1 MPAAIAM
8 IIIMAGPP
16 LKALLLSRRRSHA
29 RQMEIR
35 KFLSDELVEEDDSRR
50 HWATCRALAA
60 TMASHPTQEE
70 VDDIL
75 GAALDALDD
84 LDGGNSDDEQDTV
97 GATDETEKAAAAS
110 QQLSAATPTETS
122 GPPPDESAQEST
134 QNKVYFGPEPP
145 PPASAGPAASSPATK
160 SSSAAAA
167 TTSSSPSASL
177 EDAMSQLLRAGEALQ
192 KSAGGVGDANDVD
205 LEGAEK
211 MLDEIMGQLQLG
223 GLGDLMGGFDE
234 AGNDNN
240 KSSADTTKSS
250 KAAKTKGGEKKS
262 TTGATEP
269 NASGS
274 KPSAKKKSGA
284 SSTPEANGNGSS
296 SSTEADVDR
305 AVQRLLSDMAKAG
318 TDDDDAIPD
327 LDALMKGG
335 NMEAMGEEMME
346 SMMKE
351 LSAFGASGDADDVV
365 DGMMRQL
372 LSKELMYEPMKQVCD
387 RFPAWLAAS
396 KAHLSEEEYQK

>member
-1 MPAAIAM
+1 
-8 IIIMAGPP
+8 
-16 LKALLLSRRRSHA
+16 
-29 RQMEIR
+29 
-35 KFLSDELVEEDDSRR
+35 
-50 HWATCRALAA
+50 
-60 TMASHPTQEE
+60 MASHPTQEE

-84 LDGGNSDDEQDTV
+84 LDGGNSDDIQDTCTV
-97 GATDETEKAAAAS
+97 GATDETEKAAAA
-110 QQLSAATPTETS
+110 QQPSATPTETS
-122 GPPPDESAQEST
+122 GPPPDGSAQEST
-134 QNKVYFGPEPP
+134 QNKVYFGPETP
-145 PPASAGPAASSPATK
+145 PPASAGSAASSPATK
-160 SSSAAAA
+160 PSSA
-167 TTSSSPSASL
+167 TNVGTSPSASL

-192 KSAGGVGDANDVD
+192 KSAGGVGDADDVD

-223 GLGDLMGGFDE
+223 GLGDLMGGLDE
-234 AGNDNN
+234 AGNDN
-240 KSSADTTKSS
+240 KSSADTTKST
-250 KAAKTKGGEKKS
+250 KATKTKGGEKKS
-262 TTGATEP
+262 TAGTTEP

-274 KPSAKKKSGA
+274 KPSAKMKSGA
-284 SSTPEANGNGSS
+284 SSTPEANGKGGS

-318 TDDDDAIPD
+318 TDDDGAIPD
-327 LDALMKGG
+327 LDALMNGG

-372 LSKELMYEPMKQVCD
+372 LSKELMYEPMKQVCG
-387 RFPAWLAAS
+387 RFPAWLAES
-396 KAHLSEEEYQK
+396 KAKLSEEEYQK

>member
-1 MPAAIAM
+1 
-8 IIIMAGPP
+8 
-16 LKALLLSRRRSHA
+16 
-29 RQMEIR
+29 
-35 KFLSDELVEEDDSRR
+35 
-50 HWATCRALAA
+50 
-60 TMASHPTQEE
+60 MASHPTQEE

-84 LDGGNSDDEQDTV
+84 LDGGSSDDEQGTV
-97 GATDETEKAAAAS
+97 GATDETEKKAAAA
-110 QQLSAATPTETS
+110 QPSAATSTETS
-122 GPPPDESAQEST
+122 GSPPDGSTQEST

-145 PPASAGPAASSPATK
+145 PPASAGSAASSPATK
-160 SSSAAAA
+160 TSSA
-167 TTSSSPSASL
+167 SKQGGSL
-177 EDAMSQLLRAGEALQ
+177 EDTMSQLLRAGEALQ
-192 KSAGGVGDANDVD
+192 KSAGGVGDANDID

-223 GLGDLMGGFDE
+223 GLGDLMGGLDE
-234 AGNDNN
+234 TGNDN
-240 KSSADTTKSS
+240 KSSADATKSS
-250 KAAKTKGGEKKS
+250 KATTTKKAEEKKS
-262 TTGATEP
+262 AADGTAESK
-269 NASGS
+269 ASGS
-274 KPSAKKKSGA
+274 KSSAKQKSAA
-284 SSTPEANGNGSS
+284 SSTPKTNGNGSS

-327 LDALMKGG
+327 LDALMNGG

-387 RFPAWLAAS
+387 RFPAWLAES
-396 KAHLSEEEYQK
+396 KAQLSEEEYQK

>member
-1 MPAAIAM
+1 
-8 IIIMAGPP
+8 
-16 LKALLLSRRRSHA
+16 
-29 RQMEIR
+29 
-35 KFLSDELVEEDDSRR
+35 
-50 HWATCRALAA
+50 
-60 TMASHPTQEE
+60 MASHPTQEE

-84 LDGGNSDDEQDTV
+84 LDDGNSDDEQDTV
-97 GATDETEKAAAAS
+97 GPTDETEKAAAAS

-122 GPPPDESAQEST
+122 GPPPDGSAQEST
-134 QNKVYFGPEPP
+134 QNKVYFGPELP

-192 KSAGGVGDANDVD
+192 KSAGGDGDADDVD

-223 GLGDLMGGFDE
+223 GLGDLMGGLDE
-234 AGNDNN
+234 AGNDN
-240 KSSADTTKSS
+240 KSSAYTAKSS
-250 KAAKTKGGEKKS
+250 KATKTKGGEKKS
-262 TTGATEP
+262 S
-269 NASGS
+269 ASGS
-274 KPSAKKKSGA
+274 KPSAQKKSGA
-284 SSTPEANGNGSS
+284 SSTPEANGKGTS

-327 LDALMKGG
+327 LDALMNGG
-335 NMEAMGEEMME
+335 NMEAMGEDMME

>member
-1 MPAAIAM
+1 
-8 IIIMAGPP
+8 
-16 LKALLLSRRRSHA
+16 
-29 RQMEIR
+29 MEIR
-35 KFLSDELVEEDDSRR
+35 KFLTPELEEDNSSPLGDLP
-50 HWATCRALAA
+50 RALA

-110 QQLSAATPTETS
+110 QQLSAAKPTETS
-122 GPPPDESAQEST
+122 GSPPDGSAQEST

-223 GLGDLMGGFDE
+223 GLGDLMGGLDE
-234 AGNDNN
+234 AGNDN
-240 KSSADTTKSS
+240 KSSADTTKST
-250 KAAKTKGGEKKS
+250 KATKTKGGEKKS
-262 TTGATEP
+262 TAGTTEA

-274 KPSAKKKSGA
+274 KPSAKMKSGA
-284 SSTPEANGNGSS
+284 SSTPEANGKGGS

-305 AVQRLLSDMAKAG
+305 AVQRLLSDMAAKAG

-327 LDALMKGG
+327 LDALMNGG
-335 NMEAMGEEMME
+335 NMEAIGEEMME

-387 RFPAWLAAS
+387 RFPAWLAES
-396 KAHLSEEEYQK
+396 KAKLSEEEYQK

>member
-16 LKALLLSRRRSHA
+16 VKALLILLSRRRSHA

-35 KFLSDELVEEDDSRR
+35 KFLSDELEEDNSRR

-134 QNKVYFGPEPP
+134 QNKVCFGPEPP

-167 TTSSSPSASL
+167 ATSSSPSASL

-192 KSAGGVGDANDVD
+192 KSAGGVGDADDVD

-223 GLGDLMGGFDE
+223 GLGDLMGGLDE
-234 AGNDNN
+234 AGNDN
-240 KSSADTTKSS
+240 KSSADTSKSS
-250 KAAKTKGGEKKS
+250 KATKTKGGEKTS

-269 NASGS
+269 NESGS
-274 KPSAKKKSGA
+274 KPSAKKKSAA
-284 SSTPEANGNGSS
+284 SSAPKTNGKGSS

-327 LDALMKGG
+327 LDALMNGG

>member
-1 MPAAIAM
+1 MAA
-8 IIIMAGPP
+8 
-16 LKALLLSRRRSHA
+16 
-29 RQMEIR
+29 
-35 KFLSDELVEEDDSRR
+35 
-50 HWATCRALAA
+50 
-60 TMASHPTQEE
+60 HPTQEE

-84 LDGGNSDDEQDTV
+84 LDGGRSDDEQ
-97 GATDETEKAAAAS
+97 
-110 QQLSAATPTETS
+110 QPSAATSTEPS
-122 GPPPDESAQEST
+122 GSPPDGSPAQEST

-145 PPASAGPAASSPATK
+145 PPAPAGSAASSPATK
-160 SSSAAAA
+160 TSSA
-167 TTSSSPSASL
+167 SKQGASL
-177 EDAMSQLLRAGEALQ
+177 EDTMSQLLRAGEALQ
-192 KSAGGVGDANDVD
+192 KSAGGVGDADDID

-223 GLGDLMGGFDE
+223 GLGDLMGGLDE
-234 AGNDNN
+234 TGNDN

-250 KAAKTKGGEKKS
+250 KATTTTKKAEEKKS
-262 TTGATEP
+262 AAGTAEP
-269 NASGS
+269 KASGS
-274 KPSAKKKSGA
+274 KFSAKKKSAA
-284 SSTPEANGNGSS
+284 SSTPKANGNGSP

-327 LDALMKGG
+327 LDALMNGG

-372 LSKELMYEPMKQVCD
+372 LSKDLMYEPMKQVCD
-387 RFPAWLAAS
+387 RFPAWLAES
-396 KAHLSEEEYQK
+396 KAQLSEEEYQK

>member
-1 MPAAIAM
+1 
-8 IIIMAGPP
+8 
-16 LKALLLSRRRSHA
+16 
-29 RQMEIR
+29 
-35 KFLSDELVEEDDSRR
+35 
-50 HWATCRALAA
+50 
-60 TMASHPTQEE
+60 MASHPTQEE

-84 LDGGNSDDEQDTV
+84 LDGGSSDDEQGTGGPPV
-97 GATDETEKAAAAS
+97 GATDETEKKAAAA
-110 QQLSAATPTETS
+110 QQPSAATSTETS
-122 GPPPDESAQEST
+122 GSPPDGSTQEST

-145 PPASAGPAASSPATK
+145 PPASAG
-160 SSSAAAA
+160 SAA
-167 TTSSSPSASL
+167 SSSPSASV

-192 KSAGGVGDANDVD
+192 KSAGGVGDADDID

-223 GLGDLMGGFDE
+223 GLGDLMGGLDE
-234 AGNDNN
+234 TGNDN
-240 KSSADTTKSS
+240 KSSADATKSS
-250 KAAKTKGGEKKS
+250 KATTTKKAEEKKS
-262 TTGATEP
+262 AADGTAEP
-269 NASGS
+269 KASGS
-274 KPSAKKKSGA
+274 KSSAKQKSAA
-284 SSTPEANGNGSS
+284 SSTPKASGNSSS

-318 TDDDDAIPD
+318 TDDDDAIPN
-327 LDALMKGG
+327 LDALMNGG

-387 RFPAWLAAS
+387 RFPAWLAES
-396 KAHLSEEEYQK
+396 KAQLSEEEYQK

>member
-1 MPAAIAM
+1 M
-8 IIIMAGPP
+8 
-16 LKALLLSRRRSHA
+16 
-29 RQMEIR
+29 
-35 KFLSDELVEEDDSRR
+35 
-50 HWATCRALAA
+50 T
-60 TMASHPTQEE
+60 SHPTQEE

-84 LDGGNSDDEQDTV
+84 LDGSSDDEQDTV
-97 GATDETEKAAAAS
+97 GVTGNGEMEKVAAAAA
-110 QQLSAATPTETS
+110 QQPSAATSNETS
-122 GPPPDESAQEST
+122 GSPPDRLAHETT
-134 QNKVYFGPEPP
+134 QSKVYYGPEP

-160 SSSAAAA
+160 SSASKQGA
-167 TTSSSPSASL
+167 SSPSASL
-177 EDAMSQLLRAGEALQ
+177 EDAMSQLLRAGGALQ
-192 KSAGGVGDANDVD
+192 KSAGGAGAADDID

-223 GLGDLMGGFDE
+223 GLGDLMGGLDE
-234 AGNDNN
+234 TGND
-240 KSSADTTKSS
+240 KSSADATKASKTTK
-250 KAAKTKGGEKKS
+250 TKEDEKES
-262 TTGATEP
+262 TTGTTESK
-269 NASGS
+269 ASGS
-274 KPSAKKKSGA
+274 KSSAEKKSAA
-284 SSTPEANGNGSS
+284 SSSPKANGNGSS

-327 LDALMKGG
+327 LDALMNGG

-387 RFPAWLAAS
+387 RFPAWLAES

>member
-1 MPAAIAM
+1 
-8 IIIMAGPP
+8 
-16 LKALLLSRRRSHA
+16 
-29 RQMEIR
+29 
-35 KFLSDELVEEDDSRR
+35 
-50 HWATCRALAA
+50 
-60 TMASHPTQEE
+60 MASHPTQEE

-84 LDGGNSDDEQDTV
+84 LDGGSSDDEQGTV
-97 GATDETEKAAAAS
+97 GATDETEKKAAAA
-110 QQLSAATPTETS
+110 QPSAATSTETS
-122 GPPPDESAQEST
+122 GSPPDGSTQEST

-145 PPASAGPAASSPATK
+145 PPASAG
-160 SSSAAAA
+160 SAA
-167 TTSSSPSASL
+167 SSSPSASV

-192 KSAGGVGDANDVD
+192 KSAGGVGDADDID
-205 LEGAEK
+205 LKGAEK

-223 GLGDLMGGFDE
+223 GLGDLMGGLDE
-234 AGNDNN
+234 TGNDN
-240 KSSADTTKSS
+240 KSSADATKSS
-250 KAAKTKGGEKKS
+250 KATTTKKAKEKKNAADG
-262 TTGATEP
+262 TAEP
-269 NASGS
+269 KASGS
-274 KPSAKKKSGA
+274 KSSAKKKSAA
-284 SSTPEANGNGSS
+284 SSTPKTNGNCSS

-318 TDDDDAIPD
+318 TDDDDAIPN
-327 LDALMKGG
+327 LDALMNGG

-387 RFPAWLAAS
+387 RFPAWLAES
-396 KAHLSEEEYQK
+396 KAQLSEEEYQK